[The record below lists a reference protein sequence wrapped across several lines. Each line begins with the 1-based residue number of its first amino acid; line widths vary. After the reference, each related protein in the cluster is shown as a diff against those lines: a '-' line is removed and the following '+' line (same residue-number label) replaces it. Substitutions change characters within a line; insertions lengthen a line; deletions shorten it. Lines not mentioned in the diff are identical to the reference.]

1 VEEADLFC
9 EIITPDR
16 SRRLPFVVHAGDD
29 PVSQS
34 ISSSGSWEVFESELI
49 WKSLVP
55 GDTFVDVG
63 ANLGYFS
70 VLAADRVGPSGC
82 VIAFEPEQANFALL
96 QNNIGLNPFS
106 HYHLHNV
113 ALSDVEAR
121 GHLFLNLANRGDHQI
136 YASTGRM
143 AQAIV
148 MHRADDLLPVDTPIR
163 LIKMDTQGA
172 EHNIIRGMQQTIA
185 RNADELLLITE
196 FWPRGLA
203 RCGGDA
209 REMLHMLLGLGFKPY
224 VIEHIKHVLL
234 DGTVRDIEDWIDDV
248 ETSDGNEG
256 FLNLLFAGPRARLP
270 DVAVLRAPY

>member
-1 VEEADLFC
+1 MSETGLPC
-9 EIITPDR
+9 EIIVPDR
-16 SRRLPFVVHAGDD
+16 TRRLPFVVHEGDD

-34 ISSSGSWEVFESELI
+34 ISGSGSWEAFESELV
-49 WKSLVP
+49 WKSLSP

-70 VLAADRVGPSGC
+70 VLAASRVGPDGY
-82 VIAFEPEQANFALL
+82 VIAFEPEQSNFALL
-96 QNNIGLNPFS
+96 QRNVALNPLS
-106 HYHLHNV
+106 HCHLHNV

-121 GHLFLNLANRGDHQI
+121 GHLFLNLQNRGDHQI
-136 YASTGRM
+136 YASDGRM

-148 MHRADDLLPVDTPIR
+148 MHRADDLLPPDARIR

-172 EHNIIRGMQQTIA
+172 EHNIIRGMQQTIT

-196 FWPRGLA
+196 FWPRGLE

-209 REMLHMLLGLGFKPY
+209 RAMLHALLGLGLKPY

-234 DGTVRDIEDWIDDV
+234 DGPVSDIEAWIDDV
-248 ETSDGNEG
+248 DATEGNEG
-256 FLNLLFAGPRARLP
+256 FLNLLFAGPRACLP
-270 DVAVLRAPY
+270 AVTVLRAPY